1 MDFSELGR
9 QFGLN
14 EAQTRA
20 AFEQLAP
27 VVAAGIRRN
36 NQSDGGLENLLKALQ
51 GGNHSRYADDSSSL
65 QYDQVADDGNA
76 ILGHVFGSKDV
87 SRGVANQAA
96 DLSGVGSA
104 VLKKML
110 PVIAAIVMG
119 QLAKRMGGGG
129 SAGAQV
135 PSGSGQG
142 GGGLGDILG
151 DILGGGKAA
160 PQSGGPGGGG
170 LGDILG
176 DILGGGARQ
185 GQTAPQPG
193 GGPGGGGLGDI
204 LGDILGGGRQ
214 QQGGGA
220 PPNAPRPQSGSV
232 SIEDLLRE
240 MMGGGQGGGGVNR
253 DVADRSR
260 QRIDDV
266 LGRGTKS
273 GNAADDLLNSVDRVT
288 KRR

>member
-1 MDFSELGR
+1 MDISEIGR

-20 AFEQLAP
+20 AFEQLTP

-36 NQSDGGLENLLKALQ
+36 NQTDNGLEGLLKALQ
-51 GGNHSRYADDSSSL
+51 AGGHSRYADDPSAL
-65 QYDQVADDGNA
+65 QFDRVADDGNA

-87 SRGVANQAA
+87 SRNVANQAA

-104 VLKKML
+104 VLKKLL

-119 QLAKRMGGGG
+119 QLAKRMGGGKQTVPQGG
-129 SAGAQV
+129 SGSS
-135 PSGSGQG
+135 PGGSGQ

-151 DILGGGKAA
+151 DILGGGKQTV
-160 PQSGGPGGGG
+160 PQGGSGSSPGGGG

-176 DILGGGARQ
+176 DILGGGQ
-185 GQTAPQPG
+185 S
-193 GGPGGGGLGDI
+193 
-204 LGDILGGGRQ
+204 
-214 QQGGGA
+214 QGGA
-220 PPNAPRPQSGSV
+220 SPNAPRPQSGTV
-232 SIEDLLRE
+232 SLDDLLRE
-240 MMGGGQGGGGVNR
+240 MMGGGQGGVNQ

-260 QRIDDV
+260 KRIDDV
-266 LGRGTKS
+266 LGGGTKT

-288 KRR
+288 RRR